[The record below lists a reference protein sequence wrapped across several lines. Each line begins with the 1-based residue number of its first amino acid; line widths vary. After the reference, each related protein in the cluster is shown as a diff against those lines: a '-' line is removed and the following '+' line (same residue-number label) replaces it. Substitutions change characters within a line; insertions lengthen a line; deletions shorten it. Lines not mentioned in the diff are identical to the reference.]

1 MLFVFFHVGKVLFHL
16 RTAQLVLDV
25 GAAQEARRNVRIVF
39 VEGRGFG
46 GTYQVF
52 GVNAVF
58 SNTDGTELFKDKA
71 SSDRLFSFIYCTINK
86 GTINV
91 RFPVTETIDHYPDCD
106 GEYDRYSVKI
116 VDNIIITYPV
126 TSKA

>member
-1 MLFVFFHVGKVLFHL
+1 MEYNYVFDSNKNVYESKLEIDRDKNDEITVFFENENIVL
-16 RTAQLVLDV
+16 TADAH
-25 GAAQEARRNVRIVF
+25 G
-39 VEGRGFG
+39 
-46 GTYQVF
+46 
-52 GVNAVF
+52 NAVF

-106 GEYDRYSVKI
+106 GEYDRYSVRI